1 MSDIYQILASLSLPY
16 TRYDHPAVFTCQD
29 IATHSLAIPGEVC
42 KNLFLQNRKGGK
54 YFLVVVSKDK
64 KAYLKKLEQYLGEKV
79 TFASPE
85 DMLRLLGVTPGSVTL
100 LGLIHDAQ
108 KEVIVVIDEALWA
121 NEELQMHPLV
131 NTSSLVMKRQ
141 EVQTFLDVRGND
153 VRFTQL

>member
-1 MSDIYQILASLSLPY
+1 MSDIYQILDSLSLPY

-29 IATHSLAIPGEVC
+29 IATHSLTVPGEVC

-64 KAYLKKLEQYLGEKV
+64 KADLKKLEQYLAEKV
-79 TFASPE
+79 TFAPPE

-100 LGLIHDAQ
+100 LGLIHDTQ

-121 NEELQMHPLV
+121 NEKLQMHPLV

-141 EVQTFLDVRGND
+141 DVQTFLDVRGND